1 MPLPAPVMM
10 TDLPSRRPMRFSLP
24 SAGACRRAEFQTNF
38 QTPMSLE
45 AMLALTY
52 SHSKE

>member
-1 MPLPAPVMM
+1 
-10 TDLPSRRPMRFSLP
+10 MRFSLLF
-24 SAGACRRAEFQTNF
+24 AGACRRAEFQTDF